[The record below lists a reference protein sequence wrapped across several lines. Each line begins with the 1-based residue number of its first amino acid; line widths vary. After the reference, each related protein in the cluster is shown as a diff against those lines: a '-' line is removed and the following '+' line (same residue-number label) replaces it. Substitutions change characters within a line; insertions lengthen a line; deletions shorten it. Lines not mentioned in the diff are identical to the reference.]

1 MILVSVV
8 YGFLARDVDTVVL
21 ITKLLFDQCHL
32 YQYDPELVPIPWNEQ
47 LFTTKRKLRIGFY
60 DDDGFIPAT
69 PGMRRAVRMA
79 RESLE
84 KAGHQLIP
92 FNPPDVTEALNIYFR
107 ILKADQGK
115 FLREAL

>member
-1 MILVSVV
+1 M
-8 YGFLARDVDTVVL
+8 ARDVDTIILV
-21 ITKLLFDQCHL
+21 TKLLFDKFHL

-60 DDDGFIPAT
+60 DDDGFLQAT
-69 PGMRRAVRMA
+69 PGMSRAVRVA

-92 FNPPDVTEALNIYFR
+92 FNPPDVAEALNIYFR
-107 ILKADQGK
+107 ILLADQGK